1 MTRTER
7 INGISTMVTGISES
21 LSSYEEASKRT
32 KCGHPYAGCD
42 LKLEDSRESIRRRIT
57 VVREELL
64 RLYKS
69 L

>member
-1 MTRTER
+1 MTRLER
-7 INGISTMVTGISES
+7 MYGIALTVNGISES
-21 LSSYEEASKRT
+21 LEEYEKAVKKT
-32 KCGHPYAGCD
+32 KCGHPYAGRD
-42 LKLEDSRESIRRRIT
+42 LKIEDSCESIRRRIT